1 MKRYIQS
8 WKHNRRFGLPFR
20 LVPSSWNC
28 PLTPLAHFSWL
39 WLVRKQYIWLEG
51 LPSLEELFLLMT
63 QQRRGLQLYFSN
75 CLVKAFKWLTMN
87 CRTQFRHLGMLDIDT
102 FTKVSERLE
111 FLLYSECICRLL
123 LFSDGSCTFCNRNWL
138 PTHLYGTYPL
148 WSCGQRACQM
158 LTHPS
163 CLFTL
168 WDICD
173 GLLLGNSHEGRI
185 SILLR
190 SEPSSPSW
198 PSNYCSSTASCS
210 RPAPTTSFSRFS
222 RWQCWAELRRVA
234 DTIDATSSDKTCWS
248 SLLFSHRK

>member
-1 MKRYIQS
+1 
-8 WKHNRRFGLPFR
+8 
-20 LVPSSWNC
+20 
-28 PLTPLAHFSWL
+28 
-39 WLVRKQYIWLEG
+39 
-51 LPSLEELFLLMT
+51 
-63 QQRRGLQLYFSN
+63 
-75 CLVKAFKWLTMN
+75 MN

-111 FLLYSECICRLL
+111 FLLYSEFICRLL

-198 PSNYCSSTASCS
+198 PSNYCGSIASCY
-210 RPAPTTSFSRFS
+210 RPAPTSSFSRFS
-222 RWQCWAELRRVA
+222 RLQCWAVLRWVA
-234 DTIDATSSDKTCWS
+234 DGIATTSSDKDLLIFIVTEINICHSWW
-248 SLLFSHRK
+248 SLLQRGYSPIQRLYAAMIDDRVFWKDLSR

>member
-1 MKRYIQS
+1 MLYTLLLSSRHISTFYREQLFTTDHSMKRYIQS

-63 QQRRGLQLYFSN
+63 QQKRGLQLYFSN

-190 SEPSSPSW
+190 SDPATTVAQLLLGLAQHQPLRSAVSLGDSAERNSDGSPT
-198 PSNYCSSTASCS
+198 P
-210 RPAPTTSFSRFS
+210 
-222 RWQCWAELRRVA
+222 
-234 DTIDATSSDKTCWS
+234 
-248 SLLFSHRK
+248 